1 MQENLIKNYVQIESS
16 TKEDLISVNIILE
29 LNMDIDKTIL
39 VSIKMKFDKSVNI
52 SDMINEK
59 VPKFNDSLSNNNKK
73 IYLNPENNEY

>member
-1 MQENLIKNYVQIESS
+1 MQENLIKNYVQIDSS

-39 VSIKMKFDKSVNI
+39 ESIKIKFDKSVNI
-52 SDMINEK
+52 SDMIKEK